1 MNEFHNNSSEELLE
15 NNPTENTSEL
25 PTSQEQTKP
34 WYSQPAGLVS
44 LFLIVA
50 ALIILA
56 LWLSKD
62 TGKANPVSTTD
73 ASMLGQPIVLLKTKS
88 LTPTPAIAPTT
99 TLAPTPTVEPRTEV
113 ITYISFNKGTLSSV
127 LLISLI

>member
-88 LTPTPAIAPTT
+88 LTPTPTIAPTT
-99 TLAPTPTVEPRTEV
+99 TLALPQPSNLVQRLLP
-113 ITYISFNKGTLSSV
+113 IPFNKGIPSSV